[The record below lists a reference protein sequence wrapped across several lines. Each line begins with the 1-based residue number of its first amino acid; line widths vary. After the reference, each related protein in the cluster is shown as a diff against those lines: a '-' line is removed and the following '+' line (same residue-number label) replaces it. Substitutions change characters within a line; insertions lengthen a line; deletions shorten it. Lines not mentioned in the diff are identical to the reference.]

1 MAVDDEGWMDENER
15 DILISFRAV
24 EDGAQADVVTIL
36 RGGDSTDNFNG
47 SNLSSAH
54 LAKPLPL
61 IFQPHFQLF
70 QLEMK
75 ILAV

>member
-1 MAVDDEGWMDENER
+1 MDDNM

-24 EDGAQADVVTIL
+24 EDGAQAGVVTIL
-36 RGGDSTDNFNG
+36 WGHDSTDNFNG

-61 IFQPHFQLF
+61 LFQPHFKLF
-70 QLEMK
+70 QLKMK
-75 ILAV
+75 LLAL

>member
-1 MAVDDEGWMDENER
+1 MDDKM

-24 EDGAQADVVTIL
+24 EDGAQAGVVTIL
-36 RGGDSTDNFNG
+36 WGDDSTDNFNG

-61 IFQPHFQLF
+61 RFIPHFKLF
-70 QLEMK
+70 QLKMK
-75 ILAV
+75 LLPL